1 MLNITRRT
9 EYGLMAALHMMDC
22 GDNLV
27 SAKELS
33 EIYHIPREI
42 LAKVLQRMAAGEL
55 ISAVKGASGGY
66 RLAADPRSI
75 TLTRLIEV
83 IEGPVGIVDCVAG
96 RDKRCLAI
104 QNCTIRHFMAV
115 INKKIL
121 AVMDEVTLEKI
132 HSGKLDSFLPANGE
146 E

>member
-9 EYGLMAALHMMDC
+9 EYGLMAALHMMDS
-22 GDNLV
+22 GENLV

-33 EIYHIPREI
+33 EIYNIPKEI

-75 TLTRLIEV
+75 TLTKLIEV

-96 RDKRCLAI
+96 RDKVCHPIR
-104 QNCTIRHFMAV
+104 NCTIRHSMAA

-121 AVMDEVTLEKI
+121 AVMNEVTLSKI
-132 HSGKLDSFLPANGE
+132 HAGELD
-146 E
+146 